1 MMALHHHSASMKNK
15 FYSSKHSQLIVET
28 VKKVMPAVVSIA
40 ITKHLSKLEEAIGR
54 EFWRL
59 GIVPPEEI
67 EIPSELIDAKGM
79 VRIGGGSGFFVKENG
94 IILTNRHV
102 IADREAEYTVLWQ
115 NKRYPCEIL
124 ARDPINDVAVIS
136 IKEKGV
142 PIVELGNS
150 DELELGE
157 TVVAIGNA
165 LGEFSNTVSA
175 GIISGLSRYVFAWG
189 DISDRA
195 QELRGLIQTD
205 AAINPG
211 NSGGP
216 LVNLRGEAIA
226 INTAVVYGAQ
236 NIGFAI
242 PINHA
247 KRDLLDLE
255 KYGRIR
261 KPFLGIRY
269 VILNEDLQAKHHLPF
284 PYGAYILRKLGLG
297 ESGIVSNS
305 PAEKAGLCEGDIIL
319 ECDGEKITAEHTIQD
334 ILETKEVGDILALK
348 IWRKGKEFRVDI
360 KLAERK

>member
-1 MMALHHHSASMKNK
+1 MRNKRYPSDHSR
-15 FYSSKHSQLIVET
+15 LIVET
-28 VKKVMPAVVSIA
+28 VERVMPAVVSIA

-67 EIPSELIDAKGM
+67 EVPQELIDARGM
-79 VRIGGGSGFFVKENG
+79 VRIGGGSGFFVREDG

-102 IADREAEYTVLWQ
+102 IADRDAEYTVLWKD
-115 NKRYPCEIL
+115 KRYPCEVL
-124 ARDPINDVAVIS
+124 ARDPINDVAVLRV
-136 IKEKGV
+136 KERGV
-142 PIVELGNS
+142 PVVALGDS
-150 DELELGE
+150 GALELGE

-165 LGEFSNTVSA
+165 LGEFSNTVSS
-175 GIISGLSRYVFAWG
+175 GIISGLSRYVFAFG
-189 DISDRA
+189 ETPGKS

-216 LVNLRGEAIA
+216 LVNLSGEAVA

-247 KRDLLDLE
+247 KRDLADLE
-255 KYGRIR
+255 QYGRIR

-269 VILNEDLQAKHHLPF
+269 VVLNQNLQEKHHFPF
-284 PYGAYILRKLGLG
+284 PYGAYILREAGLG
-297 ESGIVSNS
+297 ESGIVASS
-305 PAEKAGLCEGDIIL
+305 PAEKAGLREGDIIL
-319 ECDGEKITAEHTIQD
+319 ECDGAAITAEHTLQD
-334 ILETKEVGDILALK
+334 ILETKAVGDTLALK
-348 IWRKGKEFRVDI
+348 VWRKGKEMEIRLT
-360 KLAERK
+360 LAERK